1 MGLSNF
7 PVAIVIIASLL
18 IKGNHIL
25 IAIKEKN
32 SGRIKVELLL
42 LSLIILIAI
51 LLFAFIRN

>member
-1 MGLSNF
+1 MSISNF
-7 PVAIVIIASLL
+7 PLAIVIIASLL

-42 LSLIILIAI
+42 LSLIIIIAI
-51 LLFAFIRN
+51 LLIAFIRS